1 MGSKFFFF
9 RCFSFFCC
17 CCCFPQKSFFLLRR
31 LLYQYTKYIYFFG
44 KGRAVEKF
52 KVLVMWRMSKISIL
66 YIPLYLCSKMTWYRD
81 AMHCNFPQKHKKKGK
96 KLFFRKLRRA
106 SFNRRAWVLRAGF
119 HGCCCDIYFLYPLL

>member
-1 MGSKFFFF
+1 MGSKFF
-9 RCFSFFCC
+9 SLDVLASSVVVVASLK
-17 CCCFPQKSFFLLRR
+17 KSFFLLRR